1 VGCPVSS
8 AVNVVLVDK
17 DKLVRA
23 GLALLIGNDPALVV
37 AGEAESC
44 AEVQRIAAG
53 KRADIVLWHVPASLD
68 DFAIG
73 IRDLKSVTDSKIVLL
88 VNSFDPKSCSAAIEA
103 GVRGIVDKA
112 EDPAVLI
119 KAIKKVHSGELWLE
133 RMMMVNA
140 ITTLSRGGTAAK
152 SGQNGFAASTLST
165 RELEVVSLVCLGLKN
180 KEIAERLFISSAT
193 VRHHLS
199 SIFNKIDVEDR
210 LELVLYAFKNHIV
223 ELPH

>member
-1 VGCPVSS
+1 MSS
-8 AVNVVLVDK
+8 GVNVVLVDK
-17 DKLVRA
+17 DRLVRA
-23 GLALLIGNDPALVV
+23 ALALLIGNDPTLVV

-44 AEVQRIAAG
+44 ADVPKIAAG
-53 KRADIVLWHVPASLD
+53 KRADIVLWHVPAGLD
-68 DFAIG
+68 GFATG
-73 IRDLKSVTDSKIVLL
+73 IRELKNVGVAKIVLL

-119 KAIKKVHSGELWLE
+119 KAIKKVHGGELWLE
-133 RMMMVNA
+133 RMMMVDA
-140 ITTLSRGGTAAK
+140 ITILSRGESTARA
-152 SGQNGFAASTLST
+152 GQNGYATANLST

-199 SIFNKIDVEDR
+199 SIFSKIDVEDR
-210 LELVLYAFKNHIV
+210 LELVLYAFKNHMV